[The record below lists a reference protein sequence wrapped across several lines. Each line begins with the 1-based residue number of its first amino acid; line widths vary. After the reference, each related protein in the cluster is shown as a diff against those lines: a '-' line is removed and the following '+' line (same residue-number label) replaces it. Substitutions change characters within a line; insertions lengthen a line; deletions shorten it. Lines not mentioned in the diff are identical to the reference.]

1 MDTAKSLFAT
11 YGFYGTP
18 TAKIAADAGVSNGIL
33 FHYFPTKDVLIEA
46 LYLDVKDQLFS
57 YTISQ
62 LYQGGGLKEHVYTFW
77 LAAVEWNLEHPNDF
91 TFLMHYKNSPKGR
104 VNVEHEIHPYNK
116 LCHELANKGTDQQL
130 FKHVAPE
137 VVYEVM
143 IGMVSVT
150 VQFSLLNPE
159 LQDDFAYKNRLFE
172 MTWDALAK

>member
-1 MDTAKSLFAT
+1 MDTAKLLFAT

-33 FHYFPTKDVLIEA
+33 FHYFPTKDELIDA
-46 LYLDVKDQLFS
+46 LYLDVKDQLYA

-91 TFLMHYKNSPKGR
+91 TFMMHYKYSPK
-104 VNVEHEIHPYNK
+104 VNQHIDGDVHPYNQ
-116 LCHELANKGTDQQL
+116 LCHDLAKKGIDHHV

-137 VVYEVM
+137 VVYEVL
-143 IGMVSVT
+143 IGMVTVT
-150 VQFSLLNPE
+150 VQFLTSNPE

-172 MTWDALAK
+172 MSWDALAK